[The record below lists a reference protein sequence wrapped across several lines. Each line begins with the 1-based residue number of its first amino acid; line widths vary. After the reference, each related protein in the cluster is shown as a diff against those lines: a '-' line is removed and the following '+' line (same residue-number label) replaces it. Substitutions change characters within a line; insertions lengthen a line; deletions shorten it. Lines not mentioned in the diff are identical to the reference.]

1 MNLKSIKLLKNDMKL
16 LQYLAR
22 FKLMLANDA
31 IIFYGSSYYQKR
43 LQELKNANY
52 ITRCYKSYIKLN
64 PASIRFLEKQG
75 IECQTPCRNKTY
87 IERLEFISKLG
98 IGLIGTDMKF
108 KLSWELKGKS
118 YTDWSRRFVGEIEL
132 KNEKYLIY
140 YAKADTK
147 YLRQLQFDINK
158 DLSYQNVLILV
169 DDLKVIDIK
178 NQFIFPNKV
187 SCIFLLK
194 KRINTLAKFD
204 KLNIEKTIEN
214 IFQKETMT
222 SDFNTADY
230 KVEDKNIVFMPYID
244 THRIVALNNFYSL
257 GMTDSQLEII
267 SYKENF
273 TTIIRLLSDNVKEK
287 CTYREIKEDAYEI
300 YD

>member
-1 MNLKSIKLLKNDMKL
+1 MNLKSIKLLENDMKL

-31 IIFYGSSYYQKR
+31 KIFYGSSYYQKR

-75 IECQTPCRNKTY
+75 IECQIPCRNREY
-87 IERLEFISKLG
+87 IERLETISKIG
-98 IGLIGTDMKF
+98 ISLFNTDLNF
-108 KLSWELKGKS
+108 KISWELKGES
-118 YTDWSRRFVGEIEL
+118 YTDWSRRFIGEIEL
-132 KNEKYLIY
+132 RNEKYLIY
-140 YAKADTK
+140 YAKQDAK
-147 YLRQLQFDINK
+147 YARQLQFDINK
-158 DLSYQNVLILV
+158 DLSYQNVLILA
-169 DDLKVIDIK
+169 DDLNVIDAK
-178 NQFIFPNKV
+178 NQFIFPNKA

-194 KRINTLAKFD
+194 KRIDTLKIFD
-204 KLNIEKTIEN
+204 KLNIEKTIKN
-214 IFQKETMT
+214 IFKKETKT

-244 THRIVALNNFYSL
+244 THGIAALNNFYSL
-257 GMTDSQLEII
+257 GMTDSKIEIL

-287 CTYREIKEDAYEI
+287 CTYREIKEETYET

>member
-1 MNLKSIKLLKNDMKL
+1 MNLKSIKLLENDMKL

-31 IIFYGSSYYQKR
+31 KIFYGSSYYQKR

-64 PASIRFLEKQG
+64 PASIRFLENQG
-75 IECQTPCRNKTY
+75 IKCQIPCRNREY
-87 IERLEFISKLG
+87 VERLEFISKLG
-98 IGLIGTDMKF
+98 IGLLNTDLNF
-108 KLSWELKGKS
+108 KISWELKGGN
-118 YTDWSRRFVGEIEL
+118 YTDWSRRFIGEIEL

-140 YAKADTK
+140 YAKQDGQ
-147 YLRQLQFDINK
+147 YLRKLHFDINK
-158 DLSYQNVLILV
+158 DLSYQNVLILA
-169 DDLKVIDIK
+169 DDLNVIDIK
-178 NQFIFPNKV
+178 NQFIFPNKA

-194 KRINTLAKFD
+194 KRIDTLKRFD

-214 IFQKETMT
+214 IFQKEIKT

-230 KVEDKNIVFMPYID
+230 KVEDRNIVFMPYID

-257 GMTDSQLEII
+257 GMTDSKIEII

-273 TTIIRLLSDNVKEK
+273 TTIIRLLSDKVKEK
-287 CTYREIKEDAYEI
+287 CTYREIKEETYETC
-300 YD
+300 D